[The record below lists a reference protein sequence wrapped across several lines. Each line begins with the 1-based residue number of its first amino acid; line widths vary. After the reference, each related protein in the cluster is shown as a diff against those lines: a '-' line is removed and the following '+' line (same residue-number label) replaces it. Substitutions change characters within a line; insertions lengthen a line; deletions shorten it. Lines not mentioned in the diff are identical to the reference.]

1 MPANAPAMKQPA
13 TTATGEPASVEA
25 KVEFLRQP
33 ATYPERPDRVEAIET
48 HMSWVFL
55 AGEHAY
61 KLKKPVRHDFLD
73 FSTPELR
80 RADCEAEVRLNR
92 RLAPDVYLGVTALTV
107 ADDGALAL
115 GGAGQSIDWLVE
127 MRRLP
132 RDRMLDRAVADATA
146 TAGDLA
152 RIGER
157 LGRFY
162 RSLPPATLPGGLRGR
177 LERDIAGCAVEIERA
192 EYALD
197 GHRANGLADRML
209 AFVDRE
215 ATLIALREQAGNVV
229 EGHGDLRPEH
239 VCLLDEPAI
248 IDCVEFNRDFR
259 VVDAAE
265 DLAFLALECERLG
278 HPGAGAAILA
288 AYSHAGADAIPA
300 RLLDFYFAVR
310 AFIRAKIAAWRTHE
324 ASGDERDLWLKRAEE
339 YLALAERHLARAG

>member
-1 MPANAPAMKQPA
+1 M
-13 TTATGEPASVEA
+13 GGSGSLDA
-25 KVEFLRQP
+25 KVAFLGRP
-33 ATYPERPDRVEAIET
+33 ESYPGRPDRVEAVET

-55 AGEHAY
+55 AGGGAY

-73 FSTPELR
+73 FSTVELR

-92 RLAPDVYLGVTALTV
+92 RLAPDVYLGVIALTV
-107 ADDGALAL
+107 AEDGGYAL
-115 GGAGQSIDWLVE
+115 GGTGPAVDWLVK

-132 RDRMLDRAVADATA
+132 RGRMLDRALADGTA
-146 TAGDLA
+146 TGDDLA

-162 RSLPPATLPGGLRGR
+162 RSLPPAPLPGGLRGR
-177 LERDIAGCAVEIERA
+177 LERDIGGCAAEIERA

-197 GHRANGLADRML
+197 GHRAHGLAERML
-209 AFVDRE
+209 ALVERE
-215 ATLIALREQAGNVV
+215 AALIALREQSGKVV

-248 IDCVEFNRDFR
+248 IDCVEFNREFR

-278 HPGAGAAILA
+278 HPGAGGAILA
-288 AYSHAGADAIPA
+288 AYSHSAADAIPA

-324 ASGDERDLWLKRAEE
+324 ASGAERNLWLKRAEE
-339 YLALAERHLARAG
+339 YLALAERHLGRAGSPGTPPAALIAD

>member
-1 MPANAPAMKQPA
+1 MVSKKNQVKASAA
-13 TTATGEPASVEA
+13 TLDAKVAFLRRPASYAE
-25 KVEFLRQP
+25 R
-33 ATYPERPDRVEAIET
+33 PERIEAIET

-73 FSTPELR
+73 FSTTELR
-80 RADCEAEVRLNR
+80 RADCEEEVRLNR
-92 RLAPDVYLGVTALTV
+92 RLAPDVYLGVAALTT
-107 ADDGALAL
+107 AKDGSLALA
-115 GGAGQSIDWLVE
+115 GTGPAVDWLVK
-127 MRRLP
+127 MHRLP
-132 RDRMLDRAVADATA
+132 REHMLDRALANGTA
-146 TAGDLA
+146 TAEDLT

-162 RSLPPATLPGGLRGR
+162 RSAPPAALPAPGLRGR
-177 LERDIAGCAVEIERA
+177 LERDIAGCAAEIERA

-197 GHRANGLADRML
+197 GHRVHGLADRML

-215 ATLIALREQAGNVV
+215 ATLIALREQAGKVV

-239 VCLLDEPAI
+239 VCLLHEPAI
-248 IDCVEFNRDFR
+248 IDCVEFNRGFR
-259 VVDAAE
+259 IVDAAE

-278 HPGAGAAILA
+278 HPDAGGAILA
-288 AYSHAGADAIPA
+288 AYSQAAADTIPA

-310 AFIRAKIAAWRTHE
+310 AFIRAKIAAWRTHDG
-324 ASGDERDLWLKRAEE
+324 SGAERERWLERAEQ